1 MISKSKFL
9 AGLLLLVV
17 ILLAAPLTAFAET
30 PSQITIGFIPGEDP
44 ETIKKAGLGLAQ
56 LLQEKVGIAVNI
68 HISKDYQGLI
78 EAMKQKK
85 IDFAF
90 FSAMTFVFAEKQAG
104 AKVLLKKVWDN
115 PFYYSVI
122 VAKKSSGIKKVED
135 LKGKT
140 IAFVDEKSGSGYL
153 YPKVMLK
160 RKKLD
165 PDKFFKKTFFAGNH
179 QSAILAVVEG
189 KADAA
194 TVFSDSTDGSKS
206 AWSNFSPQTIS
217 QQKVLWVSDP
227 IPNDP
232 FAVRQDF
239 YDKYPRTVHDLMF
252 ALIELDDYKGKNKL
266 KELLNVNEM
275 QTATSRHYE
284 PVREMVKELDLRLG
298 Q

>member
-1 MISKSKFL
+1 
-9 AGLLLLVV
+9 
-17 ILLAAPLTAFAET
+17 
-30 PSQITIGFIPGEDP
+30 
-44 ETIKKAGLGLAQ
+44 
-56 LLQEKVGIAVNI
+56 
-68 HISKDYQGLI
+68 
-78 EAMKQKK
+78 
-85 IDFAF
+85 

-104 AKVLLKKVWDN
+104 AKVLLKKVWEN
-115 PFYYSVI
+115 PFYYSV
-122 VAKKSSGIKKVED
+122 VVTKKSSGIKKLED

-140 IAFVDEKSGSGYL
+140 LAFVDEKSGSGYL

-160 RKKLD
+160 RKKID
-165 PDKFFKKTFFAGNH
+165 PEKFFKKTYFAGNH

-194 TVFSDSTDGSKS
+194 AVFSDSTDGSKS

-239 YDKYPRTVHDLMF
+239 YDKNPRTVHDVMF

-284 PVREMVKELDLRLG
+284 PVRDLVRELDLKLG

>member
-1 MISKSKFL
+1 MRKITLF
-9 AGLLLLVV
+9 
-17 ILLAAPLTAFAET
+17 AAIVPFIVSFGIAAFGADPA
-30 PSQITIGFIPGEDP
+30 PSQITIGFIPGDSP
-44 ETIKKAGLGLAQ
+44 EKLKASGLKLAA
-56 LLQEKVGIAVNI
+56 LLQEKTGVDVNI

-104 AKVLLKKVWDN
+104 AKVLLKKVWEG
-115 PFYYSVI
+115 PFYYSALV
-122 VAKKSSGIKKVED
+122 VKKSSKFKKVED

-153 YPKVMLK
+153 YPRMMLK
-160 RKKLD
+160 KKGLD
-165 PDKFFKKTFFAGNH
+165 PQKFFKQTIFTGNH
-179 QSAILAVVEG
+179 QSAVLAVVDG

-194 TVFSDSTDGSKS
+194 AIFSDSTDGKKS
-206 AWSNFSPQTIS
+206 AWSHFSPKTLE
-217 QQKVLWVSDP
+217 QQKVLWLSEP

-239 YDKYPRTVHDLMF
+239 YDKYPRIVHDVMF
-252 ALIELDDYKGKNKL
+252 ALIELDDYKGKNML

-284 PVREMVKELDLRLG
+284 PVRELVRELDLKLG